1 MSGKSCRW
9 RTADLVSAGHKK
21 ALHAE
26 GFVIPDGRQAS
37 GTVIG
42 RGTACLQPGGMPS
55 CLKNALRRVRT
66 GRKGPLFS
74 CGRSPFRRC
83 PFRLCPA
90 SGLGRSGCRI
100 FFPAGGVAAAG
111 VVEVAFQQGHDGE
124 AVDEGAGELQ
134 VVQIQVAAAH
144 GQAFGVDALQKLD
157 LDLADAGR
165 AVVGIGRELGTGAF
179 ARGIGPEVAGGVF
192 QDAQHLCQIVAQR
205 AAVGAV
211 AVGDVVGGHAQHRA
225 QFVAQFLHAV
235 EDAVV
240 DMPRLVVQIVATA
253 AQGHA
258 VVGTAGARDVF
269 EKVHGFVLA
278 AVQDLLVLGLEGGE
292 ALAHQAHGG
301 IDAFIHRGADIGA
314 DAVLVGVV
322 GHDVEAALFLLL
334 AEEVGAHQADHGHQ
348 HEDDGHHAAAL
359 EQGPGD
365 QGAGA
370 EGAHG
375 GQEPAADDGQH
386 AGDAVDGALTVP
398 GAVGEGGAH
407 GHHEGHIGG
416 GQGQLEG
423 RGRGDEDAGDHQIDG
438 RTHLVEGQHGRALD
452 LLHGP
457 HAAFEGGEERMGQD
471 LVQGLAGAQ
480 ARAHDEAAGQ
490 GRAELFLVAAGAAA
504 QVDGGLHHAVGLFGE
519 PQGQHHDQAGEQQV
533 EGGRLHG
540 LAQALHGEGI
550 GGHAAGGELLPA
562 FPGGQGHAHEVDQ
575 VVAGKGEGQGKGTGQ
590 DDDLENVDAAAH
602 HEQVQH
608 HAQAREQHQQDGQ
621 GVGIDPGQVFR
632 LHEGRALGAFHDQE
646 VEDGRQGQAAE
657 DAADAAVH
665 ALIVEGEDQAGDVL
679 HHHTGHE
686 GHHHGDED
694 AGHDGQGLLAVDEVP
709 QLGEQDVRGGDLD
722 EGRGHGTAQ
731 QLEDDGHGGGGGQA
745 HGVEGVQQ
753 QDVGDHHGEENDD
766 DLVEGEHLG
775 IEDPVAGDLHHAA
788 GKGGAQQHTDAGHH
802 HDDLE
807 AGDARAYGR
816 VEEVDGVIADAHEKV
831 HCGQDGQKYQ
841 YEQKDA
847 FHVPSPAE

>member
-1 MSGKSCRW
+1 M
-9 RTADLVSAGHKK
+9 
-21 ALHAE
+21 HAVLSEE
-26 GFVIPDGRQAS
+26 GSDGS
-37 GTVIG
+37 E
-42 RGTACLQPGGMPS
+42 
-55 CLKNALRRVRT
+55 VREE
-66 GRKGPLFS
+66 GSLFS

-83 PFRLCPA
+83 SFRLWPVL
-90 SGLGRSGCRI
+90 GLGRSGSR
-100 FFPAGGVAAAG
+100 FFFLAGGVAAAG

-124 AVDEGAGELQ
+124 TVDEGAGELQ
-134 VVQIQVAAAH
+134 VVQIQVTAAH
-144 GQAFGVDALQKLD
+144 GQAFGIDALQKLD

-165 AVVGIGRELGTGAF
+165 AVVGIGRELGAGAF

-192 QDAQHLCQIVAQR
+192 QDAQHLVQIVAQR

-225 QFVAQFLHAV
+225 QLMAQFLHAV

-240 DMPRLVVQIVATA
+240 DVPRFVVQIVATA
-253 AQGHA
+253 AQSHA

-292 ALAHQAHGG
+292 AFAHQTHGG
-301 IDAFIHRGADIGA
+301 IDAFVHRSADIGA

-322 GHDVEAALFLLL
+322 GNDVEAALFLLL

-348 HEDDGHHAAAL
+348 HEEDGHHAAAL

-365 QGAGA
+365 QGTGA

-398 GAVGEGGAH
+398 GAVGKGGAH

-438 RTHLVEGQHGRALD
+438 GTHLVEGQHGRALD
-452 LLHGP
+452 LFHGL
-457 HAAFEGGEERMGQD
+457 HAALKGGEERIGQD
-471 LVQGLAGAQ
+471 LVQGLVGAQ

-490 GRAELFLVAAGAAA
+490 GGAELFLIAAGAAA

-519 PQGQHHDQAGEQQV
+519 PQGQHHDQTGEQQV

-540 LAQALHGEGI
+540 LAQAFHGEGI

-575 VVAGKGEGQGKGTGQ
+575 VVAGKGEGQGKGAGQ
-590 DDDLENVDAAAH
+590 DDDLEDVDAAAH

-632 LHEGRALGAFHDQE
+632 LHEGCALGAFHDQE

-731 QLEDDGHGGGGGQA
+731 QLEDDGYGGGGGQA

-775 IEDPVAGDLHHAA
+775 IEDPAAGDLHHAA

-816 VEEVDGVIADAHEKV
+816 VEEVDGVVADAHEKV